1 MAYPFANTSNISRH
15 LLFIIQVRVPAFDLV
30 PPDLIDL
37 YVTNNGSH
45 QPSYMYRLLAE
56 YYHPNDHVL

>member
-1 MAYPFANTSNISRH
+1 
-15 LLFIIQVRVPAFDLV
+15 LQVAAPAFDVL
-30 PPDLIDL
+30 PPDLLAL

-56 YYHPNDHVL
+56 YYHPHDHHL